1 MNGLDLVVA
10 FLAGVVMGI
19 ALDRWLLPML
29 VDAWIDRLPRH
40 RRRSG
45 EA

>member
-1 MNGLDLVVA
+1 MSGVELVLA

-19 ALDRWLLPML
+19 ALDRWLLPSL

-40 RRRSG
+40 GR
-45 EA
+45 